1 MNNFKKISEYL
12 REEIVEFRL
21 EVMEFTEQHGVEVI
35 KKPLAFQKAQYRRR
49 EKVKEGIFLSQITRR
64 FSPN

>member
-1 MNNFKKISEYL
+1 MRKVKLRLKKFPSRRDNLFKVNNFKKISEYL

-35 KKPLAFQKAQYRRR
+35 KKPFDVSKST
-49 EKVKEGIFLSQITRR
+49 I
-64 FSPN
+64 